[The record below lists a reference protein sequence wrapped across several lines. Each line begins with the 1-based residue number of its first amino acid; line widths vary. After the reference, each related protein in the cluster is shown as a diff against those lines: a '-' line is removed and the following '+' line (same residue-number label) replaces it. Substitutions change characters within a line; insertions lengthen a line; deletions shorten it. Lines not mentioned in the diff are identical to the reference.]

1 MQDAAA
7 EARLA
12 EMLGCNVPYGS
23 QSAVRAGAPGVR
35 ESDCDIEMLKEI
47 ESWGMPHEF
56 VMRSFKTFPYNHC
69 AASYAVLEH
78 RKAMLQ

>member
-47 ESWGMPHEF
+47 ES
-56 VMRSFKTFPYNHC
+56 
-69 AASYAVLEH
+69 
-78 RKAMLQ
+78 